1 MVSRHREHEAAEARA
16 IIQALRALQSNPR
29 LLDEAR
35 NDLPRTL
42 DRMGLSGIA
51 RHAVA
56 ATVALTVSGV
66 VLTPGIPTFWSA

>member
-1 MVSRHREHEAAEARA
+1 MVSRHVQNEAAEARA
-16 IIQALRALQSNPR
+16 IMHAMRAFQANPE

-35 NDLPRTL
+35 SDLPATL

-56 ATVALTVSGV
+56 ATLALSVSGV
-66 VLTPGIPTFWSA
+66 LLVPGTPAFWAV

>member
-1 MVSRHREHEAAEARA
+1 MVSRHRENEAAEART
-16 IIQALRALQSNPR
+16 IMQAMRALQSNPQ

-35 NDLPRTL
+35 SDLPRTL

-56 ATVALTVSGV
+56 ATLALSVSGV
-66 VLTPGIPTFWSA
+66 ALIPGTPTFWSA

>member
-1 MVSRHREHEAAEARA
+1 MVSRHVQNEAAEARA
-16 IIQALRALQSNPR
+16 IMQALRALQSNPR

-56 ATVALTVSGV
+56 ATLALSVSGV
-66 VLTPGIPTFWSA
+66 ALIPGTPTFWSV